1 MNFGQGHFSNPK
13 DRGAS
18 AFGRPG
24 QMNMHSLAGTATSGN
39 ITSHIDGEAR
49 DLPGQ
54 RSFSQL
60 TSDYGAGRHE
70 AYDSPLAQPAY
81 SEHGKVRVL

>member
-1 MNFGQGHFSNPK
+1 MAFGSGTFRNPK

-18 AFGRPG
+18 ARGVAG
-24 QMNMHSLAGTATSGN
+24 SMNTHSLAQTSTGGS
-39 ITSHIDGEAR
+39 ISTGIAGEVR

-54 RSFSQL
+54 RSFQQL
-60 TSDYGAGRHE
+60 TSDYGAGKHE

-81 SEHGKVRVL
+81 SEHGKVRVF

>member
-1 MNFGQGHFSNPK
+1 MQAGPRGNNPK
-13 DRGAS
+13 WHGGTSTIS
-18 AFGRPG
+18 ADMHTDAPNMSSTGGHITTGIPG
-24 QMNMHSLAGTATSGN
+24 EMH
-39 ITSHIDGEAR
+39 

-54 RSFSQL
+54 KAYQQL
-60 TSDYGAGRHE
+60 TADYGAGRHE

>member
-1 MNFGQGHFSNPK
+1 MAFGSGTFRNPK
-13 DRGAS
+13 DRGGS
-18 AFGRPG
+18 ARGLSG
-24 QMNMHSLAGTATSGN
+24 SMNTHQMNFSTSGGT
-39 ITSHIDGEAR
+39 ISSGIAGEVR

-54 RSFSQL
+54 HAFQQL
-60 TSDYGAGRHE
+60 TGDYGAGKHE